1 MCRVHC
7 RIRWCTISEQNSRK
21 PPWRL
26 FTEQTKVK
34 NQKKSK
40 VIIGQRSVVAL
51 RIAESNLNTEK
62 KNNRLPPAPR
72 FRLNTITSGSNVFHK
87 LMVSLRPAKKNQND
101 KSASSSNFSYLIRKC
116 DSSLEQNL
124 YFKENSRRQTF
135 IIMCSTNTNTHRIMI
150 HTQDNR
156 ETPGI
161 HTIPT
166 NKQTQGAAAE
176 GEGCRRHQNICT
188 DSLCVTMKLSN
199 PH

>member
-87 LMVSLRPAKKNQND
+87 LMVSLHPAK
-101 KSASSSNFSYLIRKC
+101 
-116 DSSLEQNL
+116 
-124 YFKENSRRQTF
+124 
-135 IIMCSTNTNTHRIMI
+135 
-150 HTQDNR
+150 
-156 ETPGI
+156 
-161 HTIPT
+161 
-166 NKQTQGAAAE
+166 NKTK
-176 GEGCRRHQNICT
+176 R
-188 DSLCVTMKLSN
+188 
-199 PH
+199 